1 MRLIQSSKAILLSL
15 GMVVAMMVPVFS
27 PTSMSIE
34 YPSVQAAN
42 EMGKIQLILKKL
54 RTSMSSMKDFDELE
68 KAGMSKKDV
77 DRMRR
82 AMTQKIQQLTND
94 AVSSIHNI

>member
-1 MRLIQSSKAILLSL
+1 MTLRQSSRAILLGL
-15 GMVVAMMVPVFS
+15 GLAVAMVAPVFS
-27 PTSMSIE
+27 PTSMSIQ
-34 YPSVQAAN
+34 YPSVQAAG

-82 AMTQKIQQLTND
+82 AMTQKIEQLTDD
-94 AVSSIHNI
+94 AVRSIRNI

>member
-1 MRLIQSSKAILLSL
+1 MTLKKSSKGMLFGL
-15 GMVVAMMVPVFS
+15 GLMVATAAPVFS
-27 PTSMSIE
+27 PVSMSMQ
-34 YPSVQAAN
+34 YPSVQAASQ
-42 EMGKIQLILKKL
+42 MGKIQLILKKL

-82 AMTQKIQQLTND
+82 AMTQKIQQLTDD
-94 AVSSIHNI
+94 AVRSIRNI